1 MTQEIVLPDL
11 PEFAPEPPPRGPR
24 IWLRDNLFS
33 TPASVFLSV
42 AFIVIAI
49 ASLRGLLGF
58 VFSPER
64 RWEAVTFNVRLL
76 MVRAYPQDQMTRV
89 WISVGVVAVLIAASF
104 AIHQIGGRTTPRRVG
119 NALATTGSLLA
130 VVGLLGP
137 WGLTFDPFGIETT
150 NTFLIVFSTGAAI
163 FAGGQLLRRLYGE
176 RAKDPLIPVMGVVLG
191 ALSVVVVALWT
202 ISLPWPD
209 RDAEGVQIAVTEQI
223 AITTKVPWTVIFV
236 LSVLTYVVLSQM
248 RRWLPKGSN
257 RILTGLW
264 VLSFPV
270 LFLVIL
276 RDPGIDYTNVLQVYL
291 PSAVG
296 FVLIGGLLLNFV
308 ADARGELGR
317 VLGAVVLVSAVASFF
332 FSVPFVIRF
341 SLLGLAVFALAAPTF
356 GGKGAGRRAFLGVWV
371 GFVLVVSF
379 FVLMLAS
386 ESTVSV
392 AGNSSPFGG
401 LLLTILLSSVAIVLS
416 LPLGIML
423 ALGRSSRLPIFRLM
437 STAYIELIRGV
448 PLITWLIIAFIML
461 PVALPRGIEIT
472 GVARAIGA
480 MSLFSAAYLAE
491 NVRGGLQS
499 IPKGQYEAAQAM
511 GLTITQTTVFI
522 VLPQALRA
530 VIPALVGQVIALFK
544 DTSLVTIVGLFDFL
558 HIARQVIPGQAQPF
572 NFIGVFREPLLFAA
586 VVYWMFTF
594 TFSRISLRLEKKLG
608 VGER

>member
-1 MTQEIVLPDL
+1 M
-11 PEFAPEPPPRGPR
+11 
-24 IWLRDNLFS
+24 
-33 TPASVFLSV
+33 
-42 AFIVIAI
+42 
-49 ASLRGLLGF
+49 
-58 VFSPER
+58 
-64 RWEAVTFNVRLL
+64 
-76 MVRAYPQDQMTRV
+76 
-89 WISVGVVAVLIAASF
+89 GVVAVLIAASF

-356 GGKGAGRRAFLGVWV
+356 GGKGAGRRAFLGVWGRV
-371 GFVLVVSF
+371 C
-379 FVLMLAS
+379 
-386 ESTVSV
+386 
-392 AGNSSPFGG
+392 PRG
-401 LLLTILLSSVAIVLS
+401 LLLRPDAGFGVDRLGCWEQFAVWWTPPHDPPVVGSDCACRCLLASCLLSA
-416 LPLGIML
+416 
-423 ALGRSSRLPIFRLM
+423 
-437 STAYIELIRGV
+437 
-448 PLITWLIIAFIML
+448 
-461 PVALPRGIEIT
+461 
-472 GVARAIGA
+472 ARHGYRY
-480 MSLFSAAYLAE
+480 SASC
-491 NVRGGLQS
+491 R
-499 IPKGQYEAAQAM
+499 
-511 GLTITQTTVFI
+511 
-522 VLPQALRA
+522 RH
-530 VIPALVGQVIALFK
+530 
-544 DTSLVTIVGLFDFL
+544 TS
-558 HIARQVIPGQAQPF
+558 
-572 NFIGVFREPLLFAA
+572 N
-586 VVYWMFTF
+586 
-594 TFSRISLRLEKKLG
+594 
-608 VGER
+608 